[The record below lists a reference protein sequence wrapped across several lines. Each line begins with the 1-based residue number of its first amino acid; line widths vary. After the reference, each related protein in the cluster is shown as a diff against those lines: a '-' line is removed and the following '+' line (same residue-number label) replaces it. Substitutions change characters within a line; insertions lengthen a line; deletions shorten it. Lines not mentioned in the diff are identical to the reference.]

1 MKNRKGFTLI
11 ELCVAMAIASF
22 VMAAIYSVYRAQ
34 TQSHRNQQLVVEMQQ
49 NMRAAMYLLEREIRM
64 AGYSAALPRADAG
77 FVENFVS
84 LGSPHNGSGAATDA
98 TNVAF
103 TADTNG
109 VSNGAIEPNGGEAV
123 AFRYNAGDETLERWG
138 WDDLVGAW
146 DWYVMAERI
155 TNFSITYH
163 QQDDSVIGLPI
174 TTADMTEIFSVEVNI
189 EASSGDRTMNLTNK
203 IKCRNMGF

>member
-11 ELCVAMAIASF
+11 ELAVAMAIASF

-34 TQSHRNQQLVVEMQQ
+34 TQSHRVQQQVVEMQQ

-84 LGSPHNGSGAATDA
+84 LDAPHNGSGAATNT

-103 TADTNG
+103 TVDDD
-109 VSNGAIEPNGGEAV
+109 SNGAIAPGSGEAI
-123 AFRYNAGDETLERWG
+123 AYRYNAGDETLERWG
-138 WDDLVGAW
+138 WDGLVGAW
-146 DWYVMAERI
+146 DWYVIAQRI

-163 QQDDSVIGLPI
+163 KQDDSVIGLPI
-174 TTADMTEIFSVEVNI
+174 TTADMTEIYSVEVNI
-189 EASSGDRTMNLTNK
+189 EASSEDRTMNLTNK

>member
-1 MKNRKGFTLI
+1 
-11 ELCVAMAIASF
+11 MAIASF

-34 TQSHRNQQLVVEMQQ
+34 TQSHRAQQLVVEMQQ

-84 LGSPHNGSGAATDA
+84 LGSPHNGSGALTDA

-103 TADTNG
+103 TADANG
-109 VSNGAIEPNGGEAV
+109 VSNGAIEPNAGEAI
-123 AFRYNAGDETLERWG
+123 AFRYNAADETLERWG
-138 WDDLVGAW
+138 WDDLDGAW
-146 DWYVMAERI
+146 GWYVFAEQI

-163 QQDDSVIGLPI
+163 QQDDSVIAFPL
-174 TTADMTEIFSVEVNI
+174 TTADMIDIYSVEVNI

>member
-11 ELCVAMAIASF
+11 ELCVAMAIATF

-34 TQSHRNQQLVVEMQQ
+34 TQSHRAQQLVVEMQQ

-64 AGYSAALPRADAG
+64 AGYSPTLPPADAG
-77 FVENFVS
+77 FIENFIS
-84 LGSPHNGSGAATDA
+84 LGSPHNGSGAAINT
-98 TNVAF
+98 TNIAF
-103 TADTNG
+103 TVDDD
-109 VSNGAIEPNGGEAV
+109 SNGAIAPSSGEAI

-138 WDDLVGAW
+138 WDDLAGAW
-146 DWYVMAERI
+146 DWYVISQQI

-163 QQDDSVIGLPI
+163 KQDDSVIGLPI
-174 TTADMTEIFSVEVNI
+174 TTADMTEIYSVEVNI
-189 EASSGDRTMNLTNK
+189 EASSGDRTMNLSNK

>member
-34 TQSHRNQQLVVEMQQ
+34 TESHRNQQLVVEMQQ

-84 LGSPHNGSGAATDA
+84 LDAPHNGSGAATDA
-98 TNVAF
+98 ANVAF
-103 TADTNG
+103 TVDDD
-109 VSNGAIEPNGGEAV
+109 SNGAIAPGSGEAI

-138 WDDLVGAW
+138 WDDLAGAW
-146 DWYVMAERI
+146 DWYAIAEQI

-163 QQDDSVIGLPI
+163 KQDDSVIAFPI
-174 TTADMTEIFSVEVNI
+174 TTADMTEIYSVEVNI

>member
-11 ELCVAMAIASF
+11 ELCVAMAIATF

-34 TQSHRNQQLVVEMQQ
+34 TQSHRTQQLVVQMQQ

-64 AGYSAALPRADAG
+64 AGYSASLPRADAG
-77 FVENFVS
+77 FVENFIS
-84 LGSPHNGSGAATDA
+84 LGSPHNGSGAATDT

-103 TADTNG
+103 TVDEDSSSGIT
-109 VSNGAIEPNGGEAV
+109 PNTGEAI

-146 DWYVMAERI
+146 DWYVISEQI
-155 TNFSITYH
+155 TNFAITYH
-163 QQDDSVIGLPI
+163 KQDDSVIAFPI
-174 TTADMTEIFSVEVNI
+174 TTADMTEIYSVEVNI
-189 EASSGDRTMNLTNK
+189 EANSEDRTMNLTNK